1 MSHRWQFFR
10 AGAVDQVSLRDG
22 FDLLELPNLDQ
33 KLWVALAMPT
43 NDVDIDPATLAL
55 LDANKDGRIRVQDI
69 IAAIADIKQWF
80 KNPSELL
87 TSRDEVSLAAFSD
100 AKVVAAAKRML
111 ADLGKKDASSIS
123 IEDTVKVTAAFAE
136 TVLNGDGIIIP
147 ASADA
152 GPVRGAIEDAIATVG
167 SVTDRSGKPGINKA
181 LAEQF
186 FGDVDK
192 QAAWLAAATGTNDR
206 AAADA
211 LRAVRTKIEDFFT
224 RCQLA
229 AFDAR
234 AQAALAGA
242 ETELT
247 ALATRTLSS
256 ADEAVAKLPLAK
268 IDATARLPL
277 ATGVNPA
284 WAAALATFVEKCV
297 TPILGACDHL
307 TPTSFRAICDKLS
320 GYETWFAAKPD
331 TKVHALA
338 PERIAEL
345 ADPTVRAGVY
355 DLIAADAA
363 LTAEYESITSVVKAV
378 RFQRDFGRI
387 VRNFVNF
394 SDFYGKKDGIFQAG
408 TLYLDGR
415 ALHLCVPVSDAGK
428 HGTLAAASEACLV
441 YCDIK
446 RDGVTKQ
453 IAAALTNGD
462 ADNVFVGRNGIFYD
476 RDDND
481 WDATV
486 VKIVTNPISVRE
498 AFWSPYKKLVKVIED
513 NVTRRAQAADDAANA
528 KIADAGKTI
537 AHGDQ
542 HAHAAGAA
550 VAAAA
555 ATPPPPPVAPGA
567 PAPSKKIDLGT
578 VAAIGV
584 AIGGIGTLVGA
595 LLGTMFGLGKWL
607 PLGIIALLL
616 MISGPSMLLAW
627 LKLRRRNL
635 GPILDANGW
644 AINSRARINVSF
656 GAAMTEL
663 AAIPKHSKRLLADP
677 FADKTPPFRLYFATA
692 ALLIVAGTWYVGR
705 LDGYLPGFMKSVS
718 VMGKYAPAYK
728 EPAPPPLVPGYKE
741 PRPDVPPANPGATQK

>member
-1 MSHRWQFFR
+1 
-10 AGAVDQVSLRDG
+10 V
-22 FDLLELPNLDQ
+22 
-33 KLWVALAMPT
+33 
-43 NDVDIDPATLAL
+43 
-55 LDANKDGRIRVQDI
+55 
-69 IAAIADIKQWF
+69 
-80 KNPSELL
+80 
-87 TSRDEVSLAAFSD
+87 
-100 AKVVAAAKRML
+100 
-111 ADLGKKDASSIS
+111 
-123 IEDTVKVTAAFAE
+123 
-136 TVLNGDGIIIP
+136 
-147 ASADA
+147 
-152 GPVRGAIEDAIATVG
+152 
-167 SVTDRSGKPGINKA
+167 
-181 LAEQF
+181 
-186 FGDVDK
+186 
-192 QAAWLAAATGTNDR
+192 
-206 AAADA
+206 
-211 LRAVRTKIEDFFT
+211 
-224 RCQLA
+224 
-229 AFDAR
+229 
-234 AQAALAGA
+234 
-242 ETELT
+242 
-247 ALATRTLSS
+247 
-256 ADEAVAKLPLAK
+256 
-268 IDATARLPL
+268 
-277 ATGVNPA
+277 
-284 WAAALATFVEKCV
+284 AALATFVEKCV

-307 TPTSFRAICDKLS
+307 TPTSFRTISDKLS
-320 GYETWFAAKPD
+320 AYEAWFAAKPD
-331 TKVHALA
+331 TKVHTLS

-345 ADPTVRAGVY
+345 ADPTVRAAVY

-428 HGTLAAASEACLV
+428 HGALAGASEACLV

-446 RDGVTKQ
+446 REGQTKQ

-476 RDDND
+476 RDDKD

-550 VAAAA
+550 AVAASATPTPAPTPPAA
-555 ATPPPPPVAPGA
+555 APAAA
-567 PAPSKKIDLGT
+567 PAARKIDLGT

-607 PLGIIALLL
+607 PLGLIALLL

-663 AAIPKHSKRLLADP
+663 AAIPKNSKRLLADP

-692 ALLIVAGTWYVGR
+692 ALLVLAGTWYVGR
-705 LDGYLPGFMKSVS
+705 LDGLLPSFMKSTE
-718 VMGKYAPAYK
+718 VMGEYAPAHK
-728 EPAPPPLVPGYKE
+728 KAPPPAEADATVKAAAPTTPAHGSAPTVAPGA
-741 PRPDVPPANPGATQK
+741 PSANPAATPK